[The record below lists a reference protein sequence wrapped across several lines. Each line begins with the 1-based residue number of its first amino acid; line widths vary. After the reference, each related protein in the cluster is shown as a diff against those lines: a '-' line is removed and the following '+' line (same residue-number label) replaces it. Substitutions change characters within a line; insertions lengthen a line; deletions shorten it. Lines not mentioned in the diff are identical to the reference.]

1 MSAAK
6 NQNIKR
12 QKRMEKRAKI
22 DKATNRFMINLS
34 WGLLGILCLR
44 FVENGF
50 LGSAAA
56 SMPTVMKVLA
66 GVFAAVAIALAVC
79 GKYRVFKNT
88 SRTFDYSIFAAV
100 VCLVSLFIGFYAPI
114 RLFLGSMF
122 KGLLSVDSRWWISR
136 GPITL
141 IVVYLIVDFLWIA
154 FKIARVEHK

>member
-1 MSAAK
+1 
-6 NQNIKR
+6 
-12 QKRMEKRAKI
+12 MEKRAKI

-66 GVFAAVAIALAVC
+66 GVFAAIAIALALC

-88 SRTFDYSIFAAV
+88 ARTFDYSIFAAV
-100 VCLVSLFIGFYAPI
+100 VCVVSLFIGFYAPI
-114 RLFLGSMF
+114 RLFLGGISER
-122 KGLLSVDSRWWISR
+122 LLSIDSRWWISR

-141 IVVYLIVDFLWIA
+141 IVVYLIVDFLWTA
-154 FKIARVEHK
+154 FKIAKFEHK

>member
-6 NQNIKR
+6 NQNLKR
-12 QKRMEKRAKI
+12 QKKLEKRAKI

-34 WGLLGILCLR
+34 WGLLAILCLR

-56 SMPTVMKVLA
+56 SMPTVMKS
-66 GVFAAVAIALAVC
+66 FAAVFAVVAVALAVC

-88 SRTFDYSIFAAV
+88 ARAFDYSIFALVA
-100 VCLVSLFIGFYAPI
+100 CLVSLFIGFYAPI
-114 RLFLGSMF
+114 RLFLGGF
-122 KGLLSVDSRWWISR
+122 FEGLLSVDSRWWISR

-141 IVVYLIVDFLWIA
+141 IVIYLVLDFLWIG
-154 FKIARVEHK
+154 FKIAKVEHK

>member
-1 MSAAK
+1 
-6 NQNIKR
+6 
-12 QKRMEKRAKI
+12 MEKRAKI

-66 GVFAAVAIALAVC
+66 GVFAAIAIALALC

-88 SRTFDYSIFAAV
+88 ARTFDYSIFAAV
-100 VCLVSLFIGFYAPI
+100 VCVVSLFIGFYAPI
-114 RLFLGSMF
+114 RLFLGVISER
-122 KGLLSVDSRWWISR
+122 LLSIDSRWWISR

-141 IVVYLIVDFLWIA
+141 IVVYLIVDFLWTA
-154 FKIARVEHK
+154 FKIARFEHK